1 VSTMTAEWPVSSHI
15 IPPAAGEARIWA
27 SELEPGAAAVDRLVP
42 LLSPDEQE
50 RAARFHFRRDAMR
63 WIVARATLREILGG
77 CLGADPRAVVFS
89 YGPKGKPALAARAGE
104 LDLQFSLAHSAHLAV
119 YAVTVGCPV
128 GVDVERL
135 RPVPDM
141 NRIAER
147 TFSRQ
152 ECTALGGLPA
162 ALRPAGFFN
171 CWTRKEA
178 YIKAVGLGLS
188 YPLDRFSVSLTPG
201 EPARLEAVEADPAHA
216 EGWMM
221 AALAPRSGFVGAV
234 VVGARPVDVVCESW
248 RRERR

>member
-1 VSTMTAEWPVSSHI
+1 MSTMTAVWPVSSQI
-15 IPPAAGEARIWA
+15 TAPGPGEARIWT
-27 SELEPGAAAVDRLVP
+27 SDLEPGAATVDCLVP
-42 LLSPDEQE
+42 LLSADEQE
-50 RAARFHFRRDAMR
+50 RAVRFHFRRDAMR
-63 WIVARATLREILGG
+63 WIVARATLRRILGG
-77 CLGADPRAVVFS
+77 CLGVDPRTLVFS
-89 YGPKGKPALAARAGE
+89 YGPQGKPALAVPAAA

-135 RPVPDM
+135 RPVPEMD
-141 NRIAER
+141 RIAER
-147 TFSRQ
+147 TFSRR
-152 ECTALGGLPA
+152 ECTTLRGLPP

-216 EGWMM
+216 DGWMM
-221 AALAPRSGFVGAV
+221 AELTPRSGFVGAV
-234 VVGARPVDVVCESW
+234 VVGTRPVEVVCERW
-248 RRERR
+248 RGER